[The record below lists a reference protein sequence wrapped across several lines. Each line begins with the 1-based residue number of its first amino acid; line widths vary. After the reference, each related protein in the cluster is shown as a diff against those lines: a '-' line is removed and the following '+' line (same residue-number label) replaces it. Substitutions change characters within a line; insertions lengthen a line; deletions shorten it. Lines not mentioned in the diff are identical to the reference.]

1 MRTFN
6 DLLEVGENE
15 ANRMQFVYE
24 AISEHKSSDLYKT
37 AQIADE
43 YDRKQNRTIVQF
55 QKLLYDATGRAIP
68 DNVSA
73 NYKITSGFFNRFTT
87 QQVQFLLGNGV
98 TWEDETTKDYL
109 GEDFDQKL
117 QVAAKA
123 SLGAGVS
130 FGFYNYDHLEVFTAL
145 EYVPLYDEENGALM
159 AGIRFWQVDAQKPLR
174 ATLYETDGITEYIW
188 EDGEGRILK
197 EKRPYILTLIST
209 GVDEAEIFAGENY
222 PTFPIVP
229 LWANP
234 HRQSELVGLRE
245 QIDAYDLIK
254 SGYANDEAD
263 CAQIYWLM
271 ENAGGMTDDDVQHF
285 MDRLRLSHAAVADT
299 DNSRVTPYTQEPPYQ
314 SREAFLTRIEY
325 DIYRDFGA
333 MNPKDVAAGNI
344 TATQI
349 KAAYQAQDE
358 EADDFEYYI
367 IEFVQQILALQ
378 GLEGTPQFDRNRVAN
393 ELEEVNMVVSEAEW
407 LDDETILD
415 LLPNITPDMK
425 EAIME
430 RKDAQDAQRLQSD
443 DEMEARV
450 KAMVEDILKGQQP
463 GAVEQDNNGGYRYV
477 E

>member
-109 GEDFDQKL
+109 GEDFDKQL

-254 SGYANDEAD
+254 SGFCNTIDEASF
-263 CAQIYWLM
+263 IYWTIN
-271 ENAGGMTDDDVQHF
+271 NAGGMDEIDLAEFVQRLKTIHAANVEDTGATAQANSLEAPHEGREALL
-285 MDRLRLSHAAVADT
+285 DRLAKDMYADYMALNI
-299 DNSRVTPYTQEPPYQ
+299 DE
-314 SREAFLTRIEY
+314 IKG
-325 DIYRDFGA
+325 GA
-333 MNPKDVAAGNI
+333 N

-349 KAAYQAQDE
+349 RAAYE
-358 EADDFEYYI
+358 PMNNKADQFEYCVI
-367 IEFVQQILALQ
+367 DFIQGILSVA
-378 GLEGTPQFDRNRVAN
+378 GLEDNPTFTRSYLVNTQ
-393 ELEEVNMVVSEAEW
+393 EEISVLLQAAQY
-407 LDDETILD
+407 LDDEYVTRKILT
-415 LLPNITPDMK
+415 LLG
-425 EAIME
+425 
-430 RKDAQDAQRLQSD
+430 DADKADEIIANMDEYDYQRLAG
-443 DEMEARV
+443 EEP
-450 KAMVEDILKGQQP
+450 EEPPI
-463 GAVEQDNNGGYRYV
+463 E

>member
-1 MRTFN
+1 MRTYN
-6 DLLEVGENE
+6 DLTEVGENE
-15 ANRMQFVYE
+15 ALRMEFVYE
-24 AISEHKSSDLYKT
+24 AINEHKSSDLYKT

-109 GEDFDQKL
+109 GEDFDQQL

-188 EDGEGRILK
+188 EDGEGQILK
-197 EKRPYILTLIST
+197 DKRPYILTVIST

-254 SGYANDEAD
+254 SGFCNTIDEASF
-263 CAQIYWLM
+263 IYWTIN
-271 ENAGGMTDDDVQHF
+271 NAGGMDEIDLAEFVQRLKTIHAANVEDTGATAQANSLEAPHEGREALL
-285 MDRLRLSHAAVADT
+285 DRLAKDMYADYMALNI
-299 DNSRVTPYTQEPPYQ
+299 DE
-314 SREAFLTRIEY
+314 IKG
-325 DIYRDFGA
+325 GA
-333 MNPKDVAAGNI
+333 N

-349 KAAYQAQDE
+349 RAAYE
-358 EADDFEYYI
+358 PMNNKADQFEYCV
-367 IEFVQQILALQ
+367 IEFLQ
-378 GLEGTPQFDRNRVAN
+378 GILSVAGLEDKPTFTRSYLVNTT
-393 ELEEVNMVVSEAEW
+393 EEISVLLQAAQY
-407 LDDETILD
+407 LDDEYVTRKILT
-415 LLPNITPDMK
+415 LLG
-425 EAIME
+425 
-430 RKDAQDAQRLQSD
+430 DADKADEIIASMDEYDYQRIAG
-443 DEMEARV
+443 EEP
-450 KAMVEDILKGQQP
+450 EEPPTEEPI
-463 GAVEQDNNGGYRYV
+463 E

>member
-1 MRTFN
+1 M
-6 DLLEVGENE
+6 LSVGENE

-98 TWEDETTKDYL
+98 TWKDETTKDYL
-109 GEDFDQKL
+109 GEDFDKQL

-234 HRQSELVGLRE
+234 HKQSELVGLRE

-254 SGYANDEAD
+254 SGFCNTIDEASF
-263 CAQIYWLM
+263 IYWTIN
-271 ENAGGMTDDDVQHF
+271 NAGGMDEIDLAEFVQRLKTIHAANVEDTGATAQANSLEAPHEGREALL
-285 MDRLRLSHAAVADT
+285 DRLAKDMYADYMALNI
-299 DNSRVTPYTQEPPYQ
+299 DE
-314 SREAFLTRIEY
+314 IKG
-325 DIYRDFGA
+325 GA
-333 MNPKDVAAGNI
+333 N

-349 KAAYQAQDE
+349 RAAYE
-358 EADDFEYYI
+358 PMNNKADQFEYCV
-367 IEFVQQILALQ
+367 IEFLQ
-378 GLEGTPQFDRNRVAN
+378 GILSVAGLEDKPTFTRSYLVNTT
-393 ELEEVNMVVSEAEW
+393 EEISVLLQAAQY
-407 LDDETILD
+407 LDDEYVTKKILT
-415 LLPNITPDMK
+415 LLGDADKADEII
-425 EAIME
+425 ASME
-430 RKDAQDAQRLQSD
+430 EYDYQRVAG
-443 DEMEARV
+443 ETTEEEV
-450 KAMVEDILKGQQP
+450 IE
-463 GAVEQDNNGGYRYV
+463 
-477 E
+477 

>member
-109 GEDFDQKL
+109 GEDFDKQL

-145 EYVPLYDEENGALM
+145 EYAPLYDEENGALM

-254 SGYANDEAD
+254 SGFCNTIDEASF
-263 CAQIYWLM
+263 IYWTIN
-271 ENAGGMTDDDVQHF
+271 NAGGMDEIDLAEFVQRLKTIHAANVEDTGATAQANSLEAPHEGREALL
-285 MDRLRLSHAAVADT
+285 DRLAKDMYADYMALNI
-299 DNSRVTPYTQEPPYQ
+299 DE
-314 SREAFLTRIEY
+314 IKG
-325 DIYRDFGA
+325 GA
-333 MNPKDVAAGNI
+333 N

-349 KAAYQAQDE
+349 RAAYE
-358 EADDFEYYI
+358 PMNNKADQFEYCV
-367 IEFVQQILALQ
+367 IEFLQ
-378 GLEGTPQFDRNRVAN
+378 GILSVAGLEDTPTFTRSYLVNTQ
-393 ELEEVNMVVSEAEW
+393 EEISVLLQASQY
-407 LDDETILD
+407 LDDEYVTRKILT
-415 LLPNITPDMK
+415 LLG
-425 EAIME
+425 
-430 RKDAQDAQRLQSD
+430 DADKADEIIANMDEYDYQRIAG
-443 DEMEARV
+443 EEP
-450 KAMVEDILKGQQP
+450 EEP
-463 GAVEQDNNGGYRYV
+463 PTEEQI
-477 E
+477 EE

>member
-24 AISEHKSSDLYKT
+24 AISEHKSSKLYKT

-197 EKRPYILTLIST
+197 DKRAYILTLIST

-254 SGYANDEAD
+254 SGFCNTIDEASF
-263 CAQIYWLM
+263 IYWTIN
-271 ENAGGMTDDDVQHF
+271 NAGGMDEIDLAEFVQRLKTIHAANVEDTGATAQANSLEAPHEGREALL
-285 MDRLRLSHAAVADT
+285 DRLAKDMYADYMALNI
-299 DNSRVTPYTQEPPYQ
+299 DE
-314 SREAFLTRIEY
+314 IKG
-325 DIYRDFGA
+325 GA
-333 MNPKDVAAGNI
+333 N

-349 KAAYQAQDE
+349 RAAYE
-358 EADDFEYYI
+358 PMNNKADQFEYCV
-367 IEFVQQILALQ
+367 IEFLQ
-378 GLEGTPQFDRNRVAN
+378 GILSVAGLEDKPTFTRSYLVNTT
-393 ELEEVNMVVSEAEW
+393 EEITVLLQAAQY
-407 LDDETILD
+407 LDDEYVTRKILT
-415 LLPNITPDMK
+415 LLG
-425 EAIME
+425 
-430 RKDAQDAQRLQSD
+430 DADKADEIIANMDEYDYQRMTG
-443 DEMEARV
+443 ETTE
-450 KAMVEDILKGQQP
+450 EPPIEEP
-463 GAVEQDNNGGYRYV
+463 IE

>member
-1 MRTFN
+1 MIKIRTYG
-6 DLLEVGENE
+6 DLLSVGENE

-98 TWEDETTKDYL
+98 TWKDETTKDYL
-109 GEDFDQKL
+109 GEDFDKQL

-234 HRQSELVGLRE
+234 HKQSELVGLRE

-254 SGYANDEAD
+254 SGFCNTIDEASF
-263 CAQIYWLM
+263 IYWTIN
-271 ENAGGMTDDDVQHF
+271 NAGGMDEIDLAEFVQRLKTIHAANVEDTGATAQANSLEAPHEGREALL
-285 MDRLRLSHAAVADT
+285 DRLAKDMYADYMALNI
-299 DNSRVTPYTQEPPYQ
+299 DE
-314 SREAFLTRIEY
+314 IKG
-325 DIYRDFGA
+325 GA
-333 MNPKDVAAGNI
+333 N

-349 KAAYQAQDE
+349 RAAYE
-358 EADDFEYYI
+358 PMNNKADQFEYCV
-367 IEFVQQILALQ
+367 IEFLQ
-378 GLEGTPQFDRNRVAN
+378 GILSVAGLEDKPTFTRSYLVNTT
-393 ELEEVNMVVSEAEW
+393 EEISVLLQAAQY
-407 LDDETILD
+407 LDDEYVTKKILT
-415 LLPNITPDMK
+415 LLGDADKADEII
-425 EAIME
+425 ASME
-430 RKDAQDAQRLQSD
+430 EYDYQRVAG
-443 DEMEARV
+443 ETTEEEV
-450 KAMVEDILKGQQP
+450 IE
-463 GAVEQDNNGGYRYV
+463 
-477 E
+477 

>member
-98 TWEDETTKDYL
+98 TWKDETTKNYL
-109 GEDFDQKL
+109 GEDFDKQL

-130 FGFYNYDHLEVFTAL
+130 FGFYNYDHLEVFSAL
-145 EYVPLYDEENGALM
+145 EYAPLYDEENGALM

-174 ATLYETDGITEYIW
+174 ATLYEIDGITEYIW

-197 EKRPYILTLIST
+197 DKRPYILTLIST

-254 SGYANDEAD
+254 SGFCNTIDEASF
-263 CAQIYWLM
+263 IYWTIN
-271 ENAGGMTDDDVQHF
+271 NAGGMDEIDLAEFVQRLKTIHAANVEDTGATAQANSLEAPHEGREALL
-285 MDRLRLSHAAVADT
+285 DRLAKDMYADYMALNI
-299 DNSRVTPYTQEPPYQ
+299 DE
-314 SREAFLTRIEY
+314 IKG
-325 DIYRDFGA
+325 GA
-333 MNPKDVAAGNI
+333 N

-349 KAAYQAQDE
+349 RAAYE
-358 EADDFEYYI
+358 PMNNKADQFEYCVI
-367 IEFVQQILALQ
+367 DFIQGILSVA
-378 GLEGTPQFDRNRVAN
+378 GLEDKPTFTRSYLVNTQ
-393 ELEEVNMVVSEAEW
+393 EEISVLLQAAQY
-407 LDDETILD
+407 LDDEYVTRKILT
-415 LLPNITPDMK
+415 LLG
-425 EAIME
+425 
-430 RKDAQDAQRLQSD
+430 DADKADEIIASMDEYDYQRIAG
-443 DEMEARV
+443 EEP
-450 KAMVEDILKGQQP
+450 EEPPTEEPI
-463 GAVEQDNNGGYRYV
+463 E

>member
-55 QKLLYDATGRAIP
+55 QKLLYDATGKAIP

-109 GEDFDQKL
+109 GEDFDKQL

-174 ATLYETDGITEYIW
+174 ATLYEIDGITEYIW

-254 SGYANDEAD
+254 SGFCNTIDEASF
-263 CAQIYWLM
+263 IYWTIN
-271 ENAGGMTDDDVQHF
+271 NAGGMDEIDLAEFVQRLKTIHAANVEDTGATAQANSLEAPHEGREALL
-285 MDRLRLSHAAVADT
+285 DRLAKDMYADYMALNV
-299 DNSRVTPYTQEPPYQ
+299 DE
-314 SREAFLTRIEY
+314 IKG
-325 DIYRDFGA
+325 GA
-333 MNPKDVAAGNI
+333 N

-349 KAAYQAQDE
+349 RAAYE
-358 EADDFEYYI
+358 PMNNKADQFEYCV
-367 IEFVQQILALQ
+367 IEFLQ
-378 GLEGTPQFDRNRVAN
+378 GILSVAGLEDNPTFTRSYLVNTT
-393 ELEEVNMVVSEAEW
+393 EEITVLLQAAQY
-407 LDDETILD
+407 LDDEYVTRKILT
-415 LLPNITPDMK
+415 LLG
-425 EAIME
+425 
-430 RKDAQDAQRLQSD
+430 DADKADEIIASMDEYDYQRIAG
-443 DEMEARV
+443 EEP
-450 KAMVEDILKGQQP
+450 EEP
-463 GAVEQDNNGGYRYV
+463 PTE

>member
-109 GEDFDQKL
+109 GQNFDQRL

-197 EKRPYILTLIST
+197 DKRPYILTLIST

-254 SGYANDEAD
+254 SGFCNTIDEASF
-263 CAQIYWLM
+263 IYWTIN
-271 ENAGGMTDDDVQHF
+271 NAGGMDEIDLAEFVQRLKTIHAANVEDTGATAQANSLEAPHEGREALL
-285 MDRLRLSHAAVADT
+285 DRLAKDMYADYMALNI
-299 DNSRVTPYTQEPPYQ
+299 DE
-314 SREAFLTRIEY
+314 IKG
-325 DIYRDFGA
+325 GA
-333 MNPKDVAAGNI
+333 N

-349 KAAYQAQDE
+349 RAAYE
-358 EADDFEYYI
+358 PMNNKADQFEYCV
-367 IEFVQQILALQ
+367 IEFLQ
-378 GLEGTPQFDRNRVAN
+378 GILSVAGLEDKPTFTRSYLVNTT
-393 ELEEVNMVVSEAEW
+393 EEISVLLQAAQY
-407 LDDETILD
+407 LDDEYVTRKILT
-415 LLPNITPDMK
+415 LLG
-425 EAIME
+425 
-430 RKDAQDAQRLQSD
+430 DADKADEIIANMDEYDYQRIAG
-443 DEMEARV
+443 EEP
-450 KAMVEDILKGQQP
+450 EEPPTEEPI
-463 GAVEQDNNGGYRYV
+463 E

>member
-1 MRTFN
+1 MRTYN

-15 ANRMQFVYE
+15 ANRMEFVYE

-43 YDRKQNRTIVQF
+43 YDRKQNRTIVRY

-109 GEDFDQKL
+109 GQDFDQKL

-197 EKRPYILTLIST
+197 DKRPYILTLIST

-254 SGYANDEAD
+254 SGFCNTIDEASF
-263 CAQIYWLM
+263 IYWTIN
-271 ENAGGMTDDDVQHF
+271 NAGGMDEIDLAEFVQRLKTIHAANVEDTGATAQANSLEAPHEGREALL
-285 MDRLRLSHAAVADT
+285 DRLAKDMYADYMALNI
-299 DNSRVTPYTQEPPYQ
+299 DE
-314 SREAFLTRIEY
+314 IKG
-325 DIYRDFGA
+325 GA
-333 MNPKDVAAGNI
+333 N

-349 KAAYQAQDE
+349 RAAYE
-358 EADDFEYYI
+358 PMNNKADQFEYCV
-367 IEFVQQILALQ
+367 IEFLQ
-378 GLEGTPQFDRNRVAN
+378 GILSVAGLEDKPTFTRSYLVNTT
-393 ELEEVNMVVSEAEW
+393 EEISVLLQAAQY
-407 LDDETILD
+407 LDDEYVTRKILT
-415 LLPNITPDMK
+415 LLGDADKADEIIANMDEYDYKRLAGETTEEPPN
-425 EAIME
+425 EE
-430 RKDAQDAQRLQSD
+430 
-443 DEMEARV
+443 
-450 KAMVEDILKGQQP
+450 
-463 GAVEQDNNGGYRYV
+463 
-477 E
+477 

>member
-24 AISEHKSSDLYKT
+24 AINEHKSSDLYKT

-109 GEDFDQKL
+109 GQDFDKQL

-130 FGFYNYDHLEVFTAL
+130 FGFYNYDHLEVFSAL
-145 EYVPLYDEENGALM
+145 EYVPLYDEEKGALM

-174 ATLYETDGITEYIW
+174 ATLYEIDGITEYIW

-197 EKRPYILTLIST
+197 GKRPYILTLIST

-234 HRQSELVGLRE
+234 HKQSELVGLRE

-254 SGYANDEAD
+254 SGFCNTIDEASF
-263 CAQIYWLM
+263 IYWTIN
-271 ENAGGMTDDDVQHF
+271 NAGGMDEIDLAEFVQRLKTIHAAN
-285 MDRLRLSHAAVADT
+285 MEDTGATAQANTLEAPHEGREALLDRLAKDMYADYMALNI
-299 DNSRVTPYTQEPPYQ
+299 DE
-314 SREAFLTRIEY
+314 IKG
-325 DIYRDFGA
+325 GA
-333 MNPKDVAAGNI
+333 N

-349 KAAYQAQDE
+349 RAAYE
-358 EADDFEYYI
+358 PMNNKADQFEYCVL
-367 IEFVQQILALQ
+367 EFLQ
-378 GLEGTPQFDRNRVAN
+378 GILSVAGIEDKPTFTRSYLVN
-393 ELEEVNMVVSEAEW
+393 TQEEISILLQASQY
-407 LDDETILD
+407 LDDEYVTRKILT
-415 LLPNITPDMK
+415 LLGDADKADEII
-425 EAIME
+425 ASME
-430 RKDAQDAQRLQSD
+430 EYDYKRMAG
-443 DEMEARV
+443 EEPPEEEV
-450 KAMVEDILKGQQP
+450 IE
-463 GAVEQDNNGGYRYV
+463 
-477 E
+477 

>member
-109 GEDFDQKL
+109 GEDFDKQL

-188 EDGEGRILK
+188 EEGEGRILK
-197 EKRPYILTLIST
+197 DKRPYILTLIST

-254 SGYANDEAD
+254 SGFCNTIDEASF
-263 CAQIYWLM
+263 IYWTIN
-271 ENAGGMTDDDVQHF
+271 NAGGMDEIDLAEFVQRLKTIHAATVEDTGATAQANSLEAPHEGREALL
-285 MDRLRLSHAAVADT
+285 DRLAKDMYADYMALNI
-299 DNSRVTPYTQEPPYQ
+299 DE
-314 SREAFLTRIEY
+314 IKG
-325 DIYRDFGA
+325 GA
-333 MNPKDVAAGNI
+333 N

-349 KAAYQAQDE
+349 RAAYE
-358 EADDFEYYI
+358 PMNNKADQFEYCVL
-367 IEFVQQILALQ
+367 EFLQ
-378 GLEGTPQFDRNRVAN
+378 GILSVAGLEDTPTFTRSYLVNTT
-393 ELEEVNMVVSEAEW
+393 EEISVLLQAAQY
-407 LDDETILD
+407 LDDEYVTRRILT
-415 LLPNITPDMK
+415 LLG
-425 EAIME
+425 
-430 RKDAQDAQRLQSD
+430 DADKADEIIANMDEYDYQR
-443 DEMEARV
+443 MT
-450 KAMVEDILKGQQP
+450 
-463 GAVEQDNNGGYRYV
+463 GG
-477 E
+477 EEPPIEE

>member
-254 SGYANDEAD
+254 SGFCNTIDEASF
-263 CAQIYWLM
+263 IYWTIN
-271 ENAGGMTDDDVQHF
+271 NAGGMDEIDLAEFVQRLKTIHAANVEDTGATAQANSLEAPHEGREALL
-285 MDRLRLSHAAVADT
+285 DRLAKDMYADYMALNI
-299 DNSRVTPYTQEPPYQ
+299 DE
-314 SREAFLTRIEY
+314 IKG
-325 DIYRDFGA
+325 GA
-333 MNPKDVAAGNI
+333 N

-349 KAAYQAQDE
+349 RAAYE
-358 EADDFEYYI
+358 PMNNKADQFEYCVV
-367 IEFVQQILALQ
+367 EFLQ
-378 GLEGTPQFDRNRVAN
+378 GILSVAGLEDKPTFTRSYLVNTT
-393 ELEEVNMVVSEAEW
+393 EEISVLLQAAQY
-407 LDDETILD
+407 LDDEYVTRKILT
-415 LLPNITPDMK
+415 LLGDAGKADEIIASMDEYDYKRIAGK
-425 EAIME
+425 EPEEPPTEEPIE
-430 RKDAQDAQRLQSD
+430 
-443 DEMEARV
+443 E
-450 KAMVEDILKGQQP
+450 
-463 GAVEQDNNGGYRYV
+463 
-477 E
+477 

>member
-68 DNVSA
+68 DNASA

-109 GEDFDQKL
+109 GEDFDKQL

-197 EKRPYILTLIST
+197 EKRPYILTVIST

-254 SGYANDEAD
+254 SGFCNTIDEASF
-263 CAQIYWLM
+263 IYWTIN
-271 ENAGGMTDDDVQHF
+271 NAGGMDEIDLAEFVQRLKTIHAANVEDTGATAQANSLEAPHEGREALL
-285 MDRLRLSHAAVADT
+285 DRLAKDMYADYMALNV
-299 DNSRVTPYTQEPPYQ
+299 DE
-314 SREAFLTRIEY
+314 IKG
-325 DIYRDFGA
+325 GA
-333 MNPKDVAAGNI
+333 N

-349 KAAYQAQDE
+349 RAAYE
-358 EADDFEYYI
+358 PMNNKADQFEYCVL
-367 IEFVQQILALQ
+367 EFLQ
-378 GLEGTPQFDRNRVAN
+378 GILSVAGLEDNPTFTRSYLVNTT
-393 ELEEVNMVVSEAEW
+393 EEISVLLQAAQY
-407 LDDETILD
+407 LDDEYVTRKILT
-415 LLPNITPDMK
+415 LLG
-425 EAIME
+425 
-430 RKDAQDAQRLQSD
+430 DADKADEIIANMDEYDYQRIAG
-443 DEMEARV
+443 EEP
-450 KAMVEDILKGQQP
+450 EEPPTEEPI
-463 GAVEQDNNGGYRYV
+463 E

>member
-109 GEDFDQKL
+109 GQDFDQKL

-254 SGYANDEAD
+254 SGFCNTIDEASF
-263 CAQIYWLM
+263 IYWTIN
-271 ENAGGMTDDDVQHF
+271 NAGGMDEIDLAEFVQRLKTIHAANVEDTGATAQANSLEAPHEGREALL
-285 MDRLRLSHAAVADT
+285 DRLAKDMYADYMALNI
-299 DNSRVTPYTQEPPYQ
+299 DE
-314 SREAFLTRIEY
+314 IKG
-325 DIYRDFGA
+325 GA
-333 MNPKDVAAGNI
+333 N

-349 KAAYQAQDE
+349 RAAYE
-358 EADDFEYYI
+358 PMNNKADQFEYCVL
-367 IEFVQQILALQ
+367 EFLQ
-378 GLEGTPQFDRNRVAN
+378 GILSVAGLEDKPTFTRSYLVNTT
-393 ELEEVNMVVSEAEW
+393 EEISVLLQAAQY
-407 LDDETILD
+407 LDDEYVTRKILT
-415 LLPNITPDMK
+415 LLG
-425 EAIME
+425 
-430 RKDAQDAQRLQSD
+430 DADKADEIIASMDEYDYQRMTG
-443 DEMEARV
+443 EE
-450 KAMVEDILKGQQP
+450 EPPIEEP
-463 GAVEQDNNGGYRYV
+463 IE

>member
-98 TWEDETTKDYL
+98 TWKDETTKDYL
-109 GEDFDQKL
+109 GEDFDKQL

-197 EKRPYILTLIST
+197 DKRAYILTLIST

-254 SGYANDEAD
+254 SGFCNTIDEASF
-263 CAQIYWLM
+263 IYWTIN
-271 ENAGGMTDDDVQHF
+271 NAGGMDEIDLAEFVQRLKTIHAANVEDTGATAQANSLEAPHEGREALL
-285 MDRLRLSHAAVADT
+285 DRLAKDMYADYMALNI
-299 DNSRVTPYTQEPPYQ
+299 DE
-314 SREAFLTRIEY
+314 IKG
-325 DIYRDFGA
+325 GA
-333 MNPKDVAAGNI
+333 N

-349 KAAYQAQDE
+349 RAAYE
-358 EADDFEYYI
+358 PMNNKADQFEYCVL
-367 IEFVQQILALQ
+367 EFLQ
-378 GLEGTPQFDRNRVAN
+378 GILSVAGLEDKPTFTRSYLVNTT
-393 ELEEVNMVVSEAEW
+393 EEISVLLQAAQY
-407 LDDETILD
+407 LDDEYVTRKILT
-415 LLPNITPDMK
+415 LLG
-425 EAIME
+425 
-430 RKDAQDAQRLQSD
+430 DADKADEIIANMDEYDYQRI
-443 DEMEARV
+443 AG
-450 KAMVEDILKGQQP
+450 EDPEEPPTEEPI
-463 GAVEQDNNGGYRYV
+463 E

>member
-109 GEDFDQKL
+109 GEDFDKQL
-117 QVAAKA
+117 QVAGKA

-197 EKRPYILTLIST
+197 DKRPYILTLIST

-254 SGYANDEAD
+254 SGFCNTIDEASF
-263 CAQIYWLM
+263 IYWTIN
-271 ENAGGMTDDDVQHF
+271 NAGGMDEIDLAEFVQRLKTIHAANVEDTGATAQANSLEAPHEGREALL
-285 MDRLRLSHAAVADT
+285 DRLAKDMYADYMALNI
-299 DNSRVTPYTQEPPYQ
+299 DE
-314 SREAFLTRIEY
+314 IKG
-325 DIYRDFGA
+325 GA
-333 MNPKDVAAGNI
+333 N

-349 KAAYQAQDE
+349 RAAYE
-358 EADDFEYYI
+358 PMNNKADQFEYCV
-367 IEFVQQILALQ
+367 IEFLQ
-378 GLEGTPQFDRNRVAN
+378 GILSVAGLEDKPTFTRSYLVNTT
-393 ELEEVNMVVSEAEW
+393 EEISVLLQAAQY
-407 LDDETILD
+407 LDDEYVTRKILT
-415 LLPNITPDMK
+415 LLG
-425 EAIME
+425 
-430 RKDAQDAQRLQSD
+430 DADKADEIIANMDEYDYQRI
-443 DEMEARV
+443 AG
-450 KAMVEDILKGQQP
+450 EDPEEPPTEEPI
-463 GAVEQDNNGGYRYV
+463 E

>member
-109 GEDFDQKL
+109 GEDFDKQL

-254 SGYANDEAD
+254 SGFCNTIDEASF
-263 CAQIYWLM
+263 IYWTIN
-271 ENAGGMTDDDVQHF
+271 NAGGMDEIDLADFVQRLKTIHAANVEDTGATAQANSLEAPHEGREALL
-285 MDRLRLSHAAVADT
+285 DRLAKDMYADYMALNI
-299 DNSRVTPYTQEPPYQ
+299 DE
-314 SREAFLTRIEY
+314 IKG
-325 DIYRDFGA
+325 GA
-333 MNPKDVAAGNI
+333 N

-349 KAAYQAQDE
+349 RAAYE
-358 EADDFEYYI
+358 PMNNKADQFEYCV
-367 IEFVQQILALQ
+367 IEFLQ
-378 GLEGTPQFDRNRVAN
+378 GILSVAGLEDNPTFTRSYLVNTT
-393 ELEEVNMVVSEAEW
+393 EEISVLLQAAQY
-407 LDDETILD
+407 LDDEYVTRKILT
-415 LLPNITPDMK
+415 LLGDADKADEIIANMD
-425 EAIME
+425 ENSME
-430 RKDAQDAQRLQSD
+430 RFGTL
-443 DEMEARV
+443 
-450 KAMVEDILKGQQP
+450 GT
-463 GAVEQDNNGGYRYV
+463 NG
-477 E
+477 EE

>member
-109 GEDFDQKL
+109 GEDFDKQL
-117 QVAAKA
+117 QVAGKA

-254 SGYANDEAD
+254 SGFCNTIDEASF
-263 CAQIYWLM
+263 IYWTIN
-271 ENAGGMTDDDVQHF
+271 NAGGMDEIDLAEFVQRLKTIHAANVEDTGATAQANSLEAPHEGREALL
-285 MDRLRLSHAAVADT
+285 DRLAKDMYADYMALNI
-299 DNSRVTPYTQEPPYQ
+299 DE
-314 SREAFLTRIEY
+314 IKG
-325 DIYRDFGA
+325 GA
-333 MNPKDVAAGNI
+333 N

-349 KAAYQAQDE
+349 RAAYE
-358 EADDFEYYI
+358 PMNNKADQFEYCVL
-367 IEFVQQILALQ
+367 EFLRGILSVA
-378 GLEGTPQFDRNRVAN
+378 GLEDKPTFTRSYLVNTQ
-393 ELEEVNMVVSEAEW
+393 EEISVLLQAAQY
-407 LDDETILD
+407 LDDEYVTRKILT
-415 LLPNITPDMK
+415 LLG
-425 EAIME
+425 
-430 RKDAQDAQRLQSD
+430 DADKADEIIANMDEYDYQRIAG
-443 DEMEARV
+443 EEP
-450 KAMVEDILKGQQP
+450 EEPPTEEPI
-463 GAVEQDNNGGYRYV
+463 E